1 MYCMIWQEKIYLR
14 PVCFF
19 WFTPL
24 DGSHG
29 LKPCPLSA
37 ALNVCS
43 CTGLF
48 TITVTYRKQK
58 RDDNETSC
66 YCTVFFFV
74 FFYWTQD
81 TTVFY
86 DPIRPLSNKIETTS
100 NITAE

>member
-19 WFTPL
+19 CFTPL
-24 DGSHG
+24 DGGHG

-58 RDDNETSC
+58 RDDNKT
-66 YCTVFFFV
+66 
-74 FFYWTQD
+74 
-81 TTVFY
+81 
-86 DPIRPLSNKIETTS
+86 
-100 NITAE
+100 